1 MVKKGDAAVVYHR
14 PMQDVTGR
22 SRAATFFAR
31 ERERWVTWTP
41 VLLGLG
47 IAGYFA
53 LPVEPPGWSAAG
65 AVLAMAVVAVFLR
78 PSRGAL
84 FGLAGLIIA
93 LGFAAAVWRSGKV
106 AAPVLRHEMGPLALQ
121 GRLIA
126 LDERGPGVYRLTL
139 AAPVIARLAAKD
151 TPARL
156 RITRRRRAGPPMVAP
171 GDVVSLRARLWPPP
185 EPAAPGAYDFAR
197 QAWFRQL
204 GGLGVALGPVRRL
217 APSADELALGERLAR
232 LRLSLARRI
241 RAAIPGEAG
250 AVASAL
256 MTGRRGEISPPTL
269 QALRDAGL
277 GHLLAISGLHVG
289 LLSGV
294 VFFAVRA
301 LLALWPAL
309 ALRRAIKKWA
319 ALAALLAALAYL
331 LISGMTIPTQRAFV
345 MTGVVLVAVMLD
357 RVAISMRL
365 VAIAASI
372 LLLVRPESLLSVSFQ
387 MSFAAVAAL
396 VALYERS
403 PGGKALWLQEG
414 REAGRGQRLA
424 RYFALVALTSLVAG
438 AATAPF
444 AVFHFNRLAHYGVL
458 ANLVAIPLMAFWI
471 MPWAIIAFAL
481 MPLGLES
488 WALAPMAWGIDALL
502 AAAREVA
509 DWPGAVGLMPAMPP
523 AALWLMV
530 VGGLWLT
537 LWRQRWRF
545 FGLLP
550 MLAGLALYSI
560 ARPPDILVDGQA
572 RLVGLRLMN
581 SDPGDDALALSSG
594 RGGRILRETWLRRAG
609 QTASAAWL
617 ANTAQLSCDGLGCV
631 YSRPAGAG
639 PAHVALIFDI
649 AAVEEDCARADMI
662 ISLVPLPRACKRAKP
677 TIDRFDLWR
686 GGSHAVW
693 LGGKGVYSDSG
704 VTIRSVSHWRGAR
717 PWNARADRQRTARVR
732 LGRPQ

>member
-1 MVKKGDAAVVYHR
+1 MDAAVVYHR
-14 PMQDVTGR
+14 PMQDVTGSIR
-22 SRAATFFAR
+22 EATFFAR
-31 ERERWVTWTP
+31 ERDRWVTWTP
-41 VLLGLG
+41 VFLGLG
-47 IAGYFA
+47 IAVYFA

-65 AVLAMAVVAVFLR
+65 AVLAMAAVAALLR
-78 PSRGAL
+78 QSRAAL
-84 FGLAGLIIA
+84 FGLAGLIVA
-93 LGFAAAVWRSGKV
+93 LGFAAAVWRSAQV
-106 AAPVLRHEMGPLALQ
+106 AAPVLRHEMGPLTLQ
-121 GRLIA
+121 GRLTA

-139 AAPVIARLAAKD
+139 AAPVVAGLAAKD

-156 RITRRRRAGPPMVAP
+156 RITRRRAAGPPMVAP

-197 QAWFRQL
+197 QAWFKQL

-217 APSADELALGERLAR
+217 APAGERGLSFGERLAR

-241 RAAIPGEAG
+241 RAATPGEAG
-250 AVASAL
+250 AVAAAL

-301 LLALWPAL
+301 LLALWPAV

-403 PGGKALWLQEG
+403 PGDEGLLWLQEG
-414 REAGRGQRLA
+414 REAGRGRRLA

-481 MPLGLES
+481 MPLGLEG
-488 WALAPMAWGIDALL
+488 WALAPMAWGIDTLL
-502 AAAREVA
+502 AAARAVA
-509 DWPGAVGLMPAMPP
+509 GWPGAVGLMPAMPP

-530 VGGLWLT
+530 LGGLWLT

-550 MLAGLALYSI
+550 MLAGVALYGA
-560 ARPPDILVDGQA
+560 ARPPDILIDGQA
-572 RLVGLRLMN
+572 RLVGLRLA
-581 SDPGDDALALSSG
+581 DGDLALSSG

-609 QTASAAWL
+609 KAASAAWP
-617 ANTAQLSCDGLGCV
+617 ANTPQLSCDGLGCI
-631 YSRPAGAG
+631 YRRPVSAA
-639 PAHVALIFDI
+639 PARIALIFDV

-662 ISLVPLPRACKRAKP
+662 ISLIPLPRTCTRAKP

-686 GGSHAVW
+686 GGSYAVW
-693 LGGKGVYSDSG
+693 LGRTIWLGAKGERGGSG
-704 VTIRSVSHWRGAR
+704 VDIRSVSQWRGAR

-732 LGRPQ
+732 PGRP